1 MIDETRPAVFVR
13 SIDGERL
20 HPLSSILSRGPG
32 RGRILRAALLS
43 LVALTGA
50 CDRTPPPPSP
60 EDVLAARQS
69 ALRLDQELHVM
80 ALRSLENGTD
90 ARQVLTAYLTVI
102 EGTHSM
108 PAAGRRIDVGRTAL
122 RVRNP
127 ANAADDWERDKLEI
141 FRFAMEGGVDPATLE
156 ISEIVDEATGQRVF
170 RWIKPVAMEE
180 TCLTCHGDRIDP
192 PLLDQIEELYPA
204 DEATGYYS
212 LEMGGAYSV
221 RIPLN

>member
-13 SIDGERL
+13 SIDGEGR
-20 HPLSSILSRGPG
+20 HPVSSILPSGPG
-32 RGRILRAALLS
+32 RGRIVRTVLL
-43 LVALTGA
+43 LLIALTAA
-50 CDRTPPPPSP
+50 CDRTPSPPAP

-69 ALRLDQELHVM
+69 ALRIDRELHLM
-80 ALRSLENGTD
+80 ALSSLENGTD

-102 EGTHSM
+102 EGTHSL
-108 PAAGRRIDVGRTAL
+108 AVAGRRIEIGRTAL

-141 FRFAMEGGVDPATLE
+141 FRFAMDGGVDPATLE
-156 ISEIVDEATGQRVF
+156 ISEVVDEATGQRVF

-180 TCLTCHGDRIDP
+180 TCLTCHGDSIDP
-192 PLLDQIEELYPA
+192 QLLDQIEELYPA
-204 DEATGYYS
+204 DEATGYFS

>member
-1 MIDETRPAVFVR
+1 MIGETRPAVFVR
-13 SIDGERL
+13 SINGERR
-20 HPLSSILSRGPG
+20 HPGSSTLSPGPG
-32 RGRILRAALLS
+32 RGRILRTALLS
-43 LVALTGA
+43 LIALTGA
-50 CDRTPPPPSP
+50 CDRTPTPPSP

-69 ALRLDQELHVM
+69 ALRLDRELHLT
-80 ALRSLENGTD
+80 ALSSLENGTD

-102 EGTHSM
+102 EGMHSL
-108 PAAGRRIDVGRTAL
+108 PVAGRRIEVGRTAL

-127 ANAADDWERDKLEI
+127 ANAADDWERDKLET

-180 TCLTCHGDRIDP
+180 TCLTCHGDRIDAQ
-192 PLLDQIEELYPA
+192 LLDQIEELYPA